1 MVILLRLL
9 MLCYYRN
16 ISVFK
21 ISLKNNDSILEMN
34 VSIMNNIANITNS
47 ILVLILEEPQRWLS

>member
-16 ISVFK
+16 ISDFK
-21 ISLKNNDSILEMN
+21 ISLKTNDSILEMN
-34 VSIMNNIANITNS
+34 VCIMNNIANITN
-47 ILVLILEEPQRWLS
+47 